1 MQELWR
7 ELIAALTETLAL
19 YRHMLELSETKKNV
33 LVRGKPVELEA
44 INREEESLLIKGSE
58 LENRRAKATAVLVTA
73 WDLANAKPS
82 LDELAAVALPDD
94 GERLRTIKQEFVTT
108 LTELSRLNAVNAKLT
123 EQALAF
129 VNYNLNLLT
138 RRQAEPTYAPAGA
151 AAFKGSAM
159 SAALLDRKV

>member
-1 MQELWR
+1 MQEVWR
-7 ELIAALTETLAL
+7 DLIEALEETLAL
-19 YRHMLELSETKKNV
+19 YRHMLELSESKKNV
-33 LVRGKPVELEA
+33 LVRGKPAELEA

-58 LENRRAKATAVLVTA
+58 LEHRRAKATAVRVTA
-73 WDLANAKPS
+73 WDLANDKPS
-82 LDELAAVALPDD
+82 LDELAELAMPDD
-94 GERLRTIKQEFVTT
+94 GERLQALKLEFTET
-108 LTELSRLNAVNAKLT
+108 LKELSRLNAVNAKLT

-151 AAFKGSAM
+151 AAFRESAM

>member
-1 MQELWR
+1 MQETWQ
-7 ELIAALTETLAL
+7 ELIEALEETLAL

-58 LENRRAKATAVLVTA
+58 LEHRRAKATAVLVTA
-73 WDLANAKPS
+73 WDLANDKPS
-82 LDELAAVALPDD
+82 LDELASLAMPDD
-94 GERLRTIKQEFVTT
+94 GERLQALKLEFTAT
-108 LTELSRLNAVNAKLT
+108 LKELSRLNAVNAKLT

-151 AAFKGSAM
+151 AAFRESAM

>member
-1 MQELWR
+1 MQEVWR
-7 ELIAALTETLAL
+7 DLLEALEETLAL

-44 INREEESLLIKGSE
+44 INREEESLLIQGKE
-58 LENRRAKATAVLVTA
+58 LEHRRAKATAVLVTA
-73 WDLANAKPS
+73 WDLANDKPS

-94 GERLRTIKQEFVTT
+94 AVRLQTLKQEFVGT
-108 LTELSRLNAVNAKLT
+108 LKELSRLNAVNAKLT

-138 RRQAEPTYAPAGA
+138 RRQSENTYAPAGA
-151 AAFKGSAM
+151 AALRQSSM

>member
-1 MQELWR
+1 MQEAWR
-7 ELIAALTETLAL
+7 ELIEALEETLAL

-33 LVRGKPVELEA
+33 LVRGKPAELEA
-44 INREEESLLIKGSE
+44 INREEESLLITGSE
-58 LENRRAKATAVLVTA
+58 LEHRRAKATAVLVTA
-73 WDLANAKPS
+73 WDLANDKPS
-82 LDELAAVALPDD
+82 LDELAELAMPDD
-94 GERLRTIKQEFVTT
+94 GERLQALKQEFTAT
-108 LTELSRLNAVNAKLT
+108 LKERSRLNAVNAKLT

-129 VNYNLNLLT
+129 VNYTLNLLT

>member
-1 MQELWR
+1 MQEVWR
-7 ELIAALTETLAL
+7 DLLEALEETLAL

-33 LVRGKPVELEA
+33 LVRGKPTELEA
-44 INREEESLLIKGSE
+44 INREEESLLIQGKE
-58 LENRRAKATAVLVTA
+58 LEHRRAKATAVLVTA
-73 WDLANAKPS
+73 WDLANDKPS

-94 GERLRTIKQEFVTT
+94 AVRLQTLKQEFVGT
-108 LTELSRLNAVNAKLT
+108 LKELSRLNAVNAKLT

-151 AAFKGSAM
+151 AALRGSAM

>member
-1 MQELWR
+1 MQEVWR
-7 ELIAALTETLAL
+7 ELLEALEETLAL

-33 LVRGKPVELEA
+33 LVRGKPTELEA
-44 INREEESLLIKGSE
+44 INREEESLLIQGKD
-58 LENRRAKATAVLVTA
+58 LEHRRAKATAVLVTA
-73 WDLANAKPS
+73 WDLANDKPS

-94 GERLRTIKQEFVTT
+94 AARLQTLKQEFVGT
-108 LTELSRLNAVNAKLT
+108 LKELSRLNAVNAKLT

-138 RRQAEPTYAPAGA
+138 RRQAENTYAPAGA
-151 AAFKGSAM
+151 AVLRQSSM

>member
-1 MQELWR
+1 MRELWR
-7 ELIAALTETLAL
+7 ELIEALEETLAL
-19 YRHMLELSETKKNV
+19 YRYMLELSGNKKDV

-44 INREEESLLIKGSE
+44 INREEESLLLQGKE
-58 LENRRAKATAVLVTA
+58 LEHRRAKATAVLVTA
-73 WDLANAKPS
+73 WDMANAKPS
-82 LDELAAVALPDD
+82 LDELAAVATPDD
-94 GERLRTIKQEFVTT
+94 GERLHTLKQEFAAT
-108 LTELSRLNAVNAKLT
+108 LKELSRLNAVNAKLT

>member
-1 MQELWR
+1 MQEVWR
-7 ELIAALTETLAL
+7 ELIEALEETLAL
-19 YRHMLELSETKKNV
+19 YRHMLELSEIKKNV
-33 LVRGKPVELEA
+33 LVRGKPAELEA

-58 LENRRAKATAVLVTA
+58 LEHRRAKATAVLVTA

-94 GERLRTIKQEFVTT
+94 GERLRTLKQEFVTT

>member
-1 MQELWR
+1 MQEVWR
-7 ELIAALTETLAL
+7 ELIEALEETLAL
-19 YRHMLELSETKKNV
+19 YRHMLELSESKKNV
-33 LVRGKPVELEA
+33 LVRGKPAELEA

-58 LENRRAKATAVLVTA
+58 LEHRRAKATAVLVTA
-73 WDLANAKPS
+73 WDLANDKPS
-82 LDELAAVALPDD
+82 LDELAALAMPDD
-94 GERLRTIKQEFVTT
+94 GERLQALKLEFTET
-108 LTELSRLNAVNAKLT
+108 LKELSRLNAVNAKLT

-151 AAFKGSAM
+151 AAFRESAM

>member
-1 MQELWR
+1 MQETWQ
-7 ELIAALTETLAL
+7 ELIEALEETLAL

-58 LENRRAKATAVLVTA
+58 LEHRRAKATAVLVTA
-73 WDLANAKPS
+73 WDLANDKPT
-82 LDELAAVALPDD
+82 LAELADVAEPDAAK
-94 GERLRTIKQEFVTT
+94 RLLSLKEDFSTVLQ
-108 LTELSRLNAVNAKLT
+108 ELSRLNSVNAKLT

-138 RRQAEPTYAPAGA
+138 RRQAEPTYAPVGA
-151 AAFKGSAM
+151 AFRESTL
-159 SAALLDRKV
+159 SALLDRKV